1 MKHLKTF
8 LALTFI
14 FVANSI
20 SAQST
25 FEKWPAIKEFHEIMS
40 QTFHPAEEGNFGPI
54 KARSEEMMSKAAMLL
69 KSDIP
74 EEFRTNSILA
84 SSERLQLKSKAL
96 HKLVISNGSD
106 AEILKSITDL
116 HDTFHEIVGLCSE
129 QKKIITKPN
138 RLIRLCYF
146 NT

>member
-14 FVANSI
+14 FIANSI

-25 FEKWPAIKEFHEIMS
+25 FEKWPAIKEFHEVMS
-40 QTFHPAEEGNFGPI
+40 QTFHPAEEGNFAPI
-54 KARSEEMMSKAAMLL
+54 KARSEEMMTKATKVV

-74 EEFRTNSILA
+74 AAFKTEAILA
-84 SSERLQLKSKAL
+84 SAGKLETQSTAL
-96 HKLVISNGSD
+96 HKLVTSGATNEAIF
-106 AEILKSITDL
+106 KSITAL

-129 QKKIITKPN
+129 EK
-138 RLIRLCYF
+138 
-146 NT
+146 

>member
-1 MKHLKTF
+1 MRNLKTF
-8 LALTFI
+8 AIFALF
-14 FVANSI
+14 FVANTI
-20 SAQST
+20 TAQST
-25 FEKWPAIKEFHEIMS
+25 FDKWPALKEFHEVMS
-40 QTFHPAEEGNFGPI
+40 QTFHPAEEGNFAPI
-54 KARSEEMMSKAAMLL
+54 KTRSEEMMSKAAMLL

-129 QKKIITKPN
+129 QKK
-138 RLIRLCYF
+138 
-146 NT
+146 